1 MTRGH
6 TPICND
12 SPLAVLDS
20 KSRHNA
26 GSLTAAA
33 AWSKLVVMQT
43 NEGSDTV
50 GSPEEQAPPFLAPC
64 RDLKLNAPFGWIR
77 KGIADFN
84 RARPQSLI
92 YGTFLVGLSW
102 LVSGTAWALGSYF
115 LVFALLSG
123 FVFIGPVLAICS
135 YSISRQLERDD
146 LPTIRRCLISGR
158 RHIASAMVFSLVLM
172 VVFLVWARAAS
183 MIHVFFPLD
192 GEYQWRDL
200 LPFLGIGS
208 AVGSLFAAFTF
219 GASAFSLPMLVDRKV
234 DIVTAVVTSINA
246 VLRNK
251 FTMVIWVA
259 IIVLGVAI
267 GFATAFIGLAVILPV
282 LGYATWHS
290 YRDCI
295 DPSAWPPQPPL
306 PGDSA
311 YAESDKGAAVPRE
324 EA

>member
-1 MTRGH
+1 MF
-6 TPICND
+6 
-12 SPLAVLDS
+12 
-20 KSRHNA
+20 
-26 GSLTAAA
+26 
-33 AWSKLVVMQT
+33 MQT
-43 NEGSDTV
+43 NQETDPGGAAQEPT
-50 GSPEEQAPPFLAPC
+50 PPFVAPC
-64 RDLKLNAPFGWIR
+64 RDLALSAPFGWLR
-77 KGIADFN
+77 KGVRDFN

-92 YGTFLVGLSW
+92 YGGFLVGLSW

-123 FVFIGPVLAICS
+123 FVFIGPVLAVCS

-146 LPTIRRCLISGR
+146 APTIRRCLISGR

-192 GEYQWRDL
+192 GEYHWRDL

-219 GASAFSLPMLVDRKV
+219 GASAFSLPMLVDRQV

-295 DPSAWPPQPPL
+295 DPSAWPAHPPL
-306 PGDSA
+306 PGDSGKA
-311 YAESDKGAAVPRE
+311 STGVGTQT
-324 EA
+324 